1 MTGKQLRAIRKRLGW
16 TQKEFAEHLGL
27 HPNSLAKQE
36 RGEAGIGGAVERLA
50 LVLDGMHRPLAP
62 KRRKS

>member
-1 MTGKQLRAIRKRLGW
+1 MTGPELRAIRKRLGW

-27 HPNSLAKQE
+27 HSNSLAKQE

-50 LVLDGMHRPLAP
+50 LVLDGLHRPLP